1 MTLFHHM
8 AIHRLPN
15 KYLQYGVSTLHTM
28 HISCWDQVS
37 HWILAVERSPTRMLE
52 TSTNSNPL
60 CAITRHNGFKGEYIS
75 NKLGSEHVNSP
86 MCMPTDPLN
95 VSINLLQRFDGLLV
109 QMLSFERL
117 DRHLRTTMLD
127 KRYASG
133 VLLCRVAHLKTSG
146 TAFSCQQI
154 TQSSTLV
161 IRCFYFI
168 QLQRVNN
175 LSIRAI
181 MHDNRCL
188 ELLYWIQRENFIGWG
203 LPYLNTASWLVL
215 LLLVSFVLFGLKH
228 AYTLFGLVI
237 KCDYGFSNR
246 RFSSLALLLP
256 GIQREYWFANQ
267 CDPSEGMF
275 ISKSSRGSVW
285 RDRRQCS
292 RQICARTSLI
302 FFGFRFRFGSI
313 VDALTCFYSQQP
325 YCPPPYPSWPFGYSA
340 SAPDWSI
347 VTRGTVTVIWWQ
359 CVLHHEE
366 QQNYR
371 RMTRFECKN
380 MVNVKV
386 SPGWVNYAILIRK
399 SDVSPPE

>member
-1 MTLFHHM
+1 VLQLLCTSTRNELSTCSSTVLSPARIDVLPFDVAMVIRVQPAMSWYFMVNNEAFVSSCHESSSSLLVLGMLRTELSCLGLAALDTYLKSSISMFVVGVARRLNINSNIHCVLLRSKFCRVGFHRYYVSATQANCGNISLSSPACLPVTRHHPTTSTTTKIDYHLGNSHDIVSPL

-188 ELLYWIQRENFIGWG
+188 ELLYWIQRENFIG
-203 LPYLNTASWLVL
+203 
-215 LLLVSFVLFGLKH
+215 
-228 AYTLFGLVI
+228 
-237 KCDYGFSNR
+237 
-246 RFSSLALLLP
+246 
-256 GIQREYWFANQ
+256 
-267 CDPSEGMF
+267 
-275 ISKSSRGSVW
+275 
-285 RDRRQCS
+285 
-292 RQICARTSLI
+292 
-302 FFGFRFRFGSI
+302 
-313 VDALTCFYSQQP
+313 
-325 YCPPPYPSWPFGYSA
+325 
-340 SAPDWSI
+340 
-347 VTRGTVTVIWWQ
+347 
-359 CVLHHEE
+359 
-366 QQNYR
+366 
-371 RMTRFECKN
+371 
-380 MVNVKV
+380 
-386 SPGWVNYAILIRK
+386 
-399 SDVSPPE
+399 